1 VFGSDKLMREG
12 VQAQALVLDQS
23 VYSQGVQTG
32 EVKAC
37 RYRLRVRFED
47 GSTTEISRS
56 VWSHNLAYAT
66 VGDLIPVRY
75 DPADRS
81 KIEIDGRAINAQRAA
96 EASELKQQ
104 VLADGEAKLARGGTE
119 KDAVETGPGAAG
131 VADPQSVPPDMS
143 ATIERLSAA
152 TADFSETMAAI
163 KRAKSAGGTAEVE
176 RLKAEFASRAADGT
190 TSAGQAAGGVTP
202 HGVASDPLE
211 RLQKLADLHDRGVLT
226 DVEFAA
232 EKAKI
237 LGE

>member
-1 VFGSDKLMREG
+1 
-12 VQAQALVLDQS
+12 LVLDQD
-23 VYSQGVQTG
+23 VYGQGVQTG
-32 EVKAC
+32 EVKSC

-47 GSTTEISRS
+47 GSTTEISRT

-81 KIEIDGRAINAQRAA
+81 KIEIDGQAIKAQRAA

-104 VLADGEAKLARGGTE
+104 LLADGEAKLARGGTE
-119 KDAVETGPGAAG
+119 EGGGETSSGAAG
-131 VADPQSVPPDMS
+131 VADLQSVLPDMS
-143 ATIERLSAA
+143 ATIDGLSAA

-163 KRAKSAGGTAEVE
+163 KRARSSGDTAEVA
-176 RLKAEFASRAADGT
+176 RLKAEFASRSAAGT
-190 TSAGQAAGGVTP
+190 AAAGQAAGGVTP
-202 HGVASDPLE
+202 HGAVSDPIE

-226 DVEFAA
+226 DTEFAA